1 MLRPLKFRHGI
12 PVPHGHLGPAAGG
25 IVPLPNGNRIVKPLP
40 KQAIV
45 CLLFI
50 RRRHLEVLQRPD
62 HCLAARMK
70 QRLAVGPIIQ
80 EKGVIRIAGT
90 KVPPQQGKHPVLG
103 LDLSAQNA
111 AQVGKAGK
119 SLEQVRL
126 RIQVPHRLGHRI
138 ERFI

>member
-1 MLRPLKFRHGI
+1 MLRPLEFRHGI

-25 IVPLPNGNRIVKPLP
+25 IVSLPNGNGIVKPLP

-45 CLLFI
+45 GLLFI
-50 RRRHLEVLQRPD
+50 RRRHLKLLQWPD
-62 HCLAARMK
+62 HCLAACMK
-70 QRLAVGPIIQ
+70 QRFAMGPVIQ
-80 EKGVIRIAGT
+80 EKGVIRIAGA
-90 KVPPQQGKHPVLG
+90 KVAPQQGKHPVLG

-111 AQVGKAGK
+111 AQIGKAGK

-126 RIQVPHRLGHRI
+126 RIQVPHRFGHRV